1 MAESILFSQRVPG
14 KILLSG
20 EYLVLDGATALGLV
34 SRHGQS
40 LTVETNSTA
49 KPGTLRWTALD
60 MDGKPWMEAGLVLEN
75 GRWSLAN
82 QAPRRAPSMQRSFP
96 WPKRGFA
103 SPPPSSF
110 LGDGV
115 WVHRQL

>member
-1 MAESILFSQRVPG
+1 MAEPILFSQRVPG

-40 LTVETNSTA
+40 LSVETDAMA

-60 MDGKPWMEAGLVLEN
+60 MEGKPWMEAVLILEN
-75 GRWSLAN
+75 GRWSLAADSAEVPEN
-82 QAPRRAPSMQRSFP
+82 QR
-96 WPKRGFA
+96 
-103 SPPPSSF
+103 
-110 LGDGV
+110 L
-115 WVHRQL
+115 RQGIQS